1 MAGVL
6 AERVAANEK
15 STMGNATGSCALAEC
30 VTGDESISGGAS
42 RGTALL
48 LSARLKV
55 EANRAT
61 MRREPVLFR
70 RAWPRLTTGHE
81 GEAPEAGVLAE
92 RVAGDENSSRG
103 DASGAGA
110 FCADAQERRDTDAD
124 TPSDR
129 HTHRRAQTHVLT
141 RANDRCPLRPALL
154 RAAANNKCPK
164 TRALATVRRSN
175 KPKHIVHKAPKLP
188 SSKQH
193 TQAQQRR

>member
-30 VTGDESISGGAS
+30 VTGDESISGGAG

-70 RAWPRLTTGHE
+70 RAWPRMTTGHE

-110 FCADAQERRDTDAD
+110 LCADAQERRDTDAD

-129 HTHRRAQTHVLT
+129 HTHRRVQTHVLT

-154 RAAANNKCPK
+154 QQQMSENARARNCAQVQQAK
-164 TRALATVRRSN
+164 THCDQGT
-175 KPKHIVHKAPKLP
+175 PKLP